1 MKCLNWIQNLI
12 KLCVRL
18 YVKIWFCIHIH
29 IVLKIHTAAIYIE
42 YKLAEC
48 HALFMK
54 TTDNNYYLHTICS
67 NIPRAD
73 IRICECFTCLHVSVV
88 KKKVHQKVQRVLID
102 WSETQWSRFT
112 QSAILFTAALPL
124 LHLQL
129 QQYRSCIAFPCT
141 LHPFIIISILIPLIH
156 LQPHLTLTSQHLSL
170 YLYISLQ

>member
-1 MKCLNWIQNLI
+1 MRATISFSNSTDKYCPVVMKCLNWIQNLI

-88 KKKVHQKVQRVLID
+88 KKKSTLKGPKSSHWLIWD
-102 WSETQWSRFT
+102 SVKQIHTVCYIIYSST
-112 QSAILFTAALPL
+112 PTAAPTTTA
-124 LHLQL
+124 
-129 QQYRSCIAFPCT
+129 I
-141 LHPFIIISILIPLIH
+141 
-156 LQPHLTLTSQHLSL
+156 
-170 YLYISLQ
+170 

>member
-1 MKCLNWIQNLI
+1 MLITLTMRATISFSNSTDKYCPVVMKCLNWIQNLI

-29 IVLKIHTAAIYIE
+29 IFLKIHTAAIYIE

-88 KKKVHQKVQRVLID
+88 KKKKYTKRSKEFSLID
-102 WSETQWSRFT
+102 LRLSEADSH
-112 QSAILFTAALPL
+112 SL
-124 LHLQL
+124 LYYL
-129 QQYRSCIAFPCT
+129 QQHSHCCTYNYSNIGLAHQSSSAATLIFP
-141 LHPFIIISILIPLIH
+141 H
-156 LQPHLTLTSQHLSL
+156 
-170 YLYISLQ
+170 

>member
-1 MKCLNWIQNLI
+1 MRATISFSNSTDKYCPVVMKCLNWIQNLI

-88 KKKVHQKVQRVLID
+88 KKKKVHQKVQRVLID

-129 QQYRSCIAFPCT
+129 QQYRSCASVLFSCHT
-141 LHPFIIISILIPLIH
+141 
-156 LQPHLTLTSQHLSL
+156 
-170 YLYISLQ
+170 YISTLMPTWPRMK